1 MARGKPRQPDVV
13 RRHPFGRREAG
24 DRPRREEPGT
34 GRLDSLTGA
43 GGRYQPELRLGL
55 IGVLL
60 PLARPAFQDVRYD
73 GPVGE
78 VLRTA
83 FAVIPFGTV
92 VPEELTFRPVLLG
105 MLGRAPAPV
114 VRARHDVG
122 ALWVL
127 APRPDA
133 ACRGETNRGV
143 ADAVRGSAAAVVGT
157 QRTGRPTHWAA
168 NAPGDQ
174 RTW

>member
-83 FAVIPFGTV
+83 FAVIPFGTA

-105 MLGRAPAPV
+105 MLGRHL
-114 VRARHDVG
+114 RQ
-122 ALWVL
+122 WYVL
-127 APRPDA
+127 ATTLVLFGFWRLVPTLRA
-133 ACRGETNRGV
+133 GA
-143 ADAVRGSAAAVVGT
+143 
-157 QRTGRPTHWAA
+157 RPTAEWPTRSGAA
-168 NAPGDQ
+168 PLQSWEPNALGGQ